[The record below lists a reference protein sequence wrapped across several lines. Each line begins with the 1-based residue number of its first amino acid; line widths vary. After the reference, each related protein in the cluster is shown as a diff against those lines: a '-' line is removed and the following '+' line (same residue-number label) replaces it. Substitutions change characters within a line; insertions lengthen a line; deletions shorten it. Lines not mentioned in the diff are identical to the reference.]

1 MKKIFDLLKDKE
13 KMKELIVYG
22 IFGVLTT
29 IVSFGS
35 FYVLRKIFENV
46 NESILNAISIILA
59 CVTRLI
65 NIFDNIQFIKIIG
78 CIFAGF
84 TYSAIANIII
94 NTFIHILRVFY
105 VNFYKDESYLTHTLP
120 VTKSQL
126 LTSKY
131 LSALIVILSSFAG
144 VLISLFIMLYSQ
156 DFVTNL
162 RAIIEY
168 SISGFNIKM
177 GVFIL
182 IFAILIFLQICAMLC
197 MGFSA
202 IIKANTYNNKRILMG
217 IIWFVIY
224 YFGAMLITLLITIL
238 AFALSGNINALFSAS
253 LSQNN
258 LITLIIISILTYLIY
273 TILHCLIAS
282 KMFNKGVNVD

>member
-1 MKKIFDLLKDKE
+1 M
-13 KMKELIVYG
+13 
-22 IFGVLTT
+22 
-29 IVSFGS
+29 
-35 FYVLRKIFENV
+35 
-46 NESILNAISIILA
+46 A
-59 CVTRLI
+59 
-65 NIFDNIQFIKIIG
+65 
-78 CIFAGF
+78 
-84 TYSAIANIII
+84 
-94 NTFIHILRVFY
+94 
-105 VNFYKDESYLTHTLP
+105 P

-131 LSALIVILSSFAG
+131 LSALIVILSSFACI
-144 VLISLFIMLYSQ
+144 LISLFIMLYSQ

-168 SISGFNIKM
+168 SISGFNIKI

-238 AFALSGNINALFSAS
+238 AFAVSGNINELFSAS